1 MSEDEAGEFLTKRQL
16 LLCTKEDGAP
26 DVGKPDEVG
35 RARVFASIGTRPAVL
50 EMLGES
56 TPEAVER
63 TQRREAEKLVD
74 TFLGPALDPAHF
86 NKRLAL
92 VEAML
97 AGKGAF
103 CVCPRSPP
111 CHCWPPC
118 YWRCMIVSP
127 FGVHLPTCV
136 VVPV

>member
-16 LLCTKEDGAP
+16 LLCTKEDGTP
-26 DVGKPDEVG
+26 DVGKPDEVS
-35 RARVFASIGTRPAVL
+35 RARVFTSIGTRPAVL
-50 EMLGES
+50 ETLGES

-63 TQRREAEKLVD
+63 TQRLEAEKLVI
-74 TFLGPALDPAHF
+74 TFLDPALDPAHF

-103 CVCPRSPP
+103 CVRP
-111 CHCWPPC
+111 
-118 YWRCMIVSP
+118 
-127 FGVHLPTCV
+127 HLALAGHRETGAA
-136 VVPV
+136 

>member
-26 DVGKPDEVG
+26 DVGKPDEVS

-103 CVCPRSPP
+103 CVRPRLALAG
-111 CHCWPPC
+111 H
-118 YWRCMIVSP
+118 RET
-127 FGVHLPTCV
+127 GAA
-136 VVPV
+136 